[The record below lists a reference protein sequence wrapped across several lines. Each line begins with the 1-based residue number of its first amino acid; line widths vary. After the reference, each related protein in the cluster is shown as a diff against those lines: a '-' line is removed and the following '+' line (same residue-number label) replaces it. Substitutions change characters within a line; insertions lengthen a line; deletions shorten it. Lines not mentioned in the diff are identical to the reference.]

1 MAVKVDRQTVCEL
14 ALRHLDAV
22 AGAVLQHRDGLA
34 VLRRGKRFL
43 QGLVERFSNL
53 CNCFHPM
60 CCQCDILC
68 DQSVKIIFS
77 IADKPCDKDSVLFCR
92 IIWLNGLFVVFDTL
106 RINLRAV
113 LVYERHRVLVH
124 GAAELR
130 RVRRITGHIGNGR
143 RPAGERI
150 GVLSRR
156 GLRRRLA
163 VIARRRA
170 VFDVLVLLQLRA
182 VLVLPGDRV
191 AVLRRRERSRVLG
204 IAGHRHDIGRPL
216 IERIGVLS
224 RRVLRRIGVGRRLAV
239 FHRRRVDHAAVI
251 VLPGDRVAVADFLCF
266 RIIIV
271 IEMYGCCIDGF
282 PRIFTRAF
290 TNSNLNLNG
299 LHMTRN
305 TCADKSSFRC
315 GVPVLVVADPFP

>member
-1 MAVKVDRQTVCEL
+1 MRRRRTVRVRLGGFNAVNDP
-14 ALRHLDAV
+14 
-22 AGAVLQHRDGLA
+22 RD
-34 VLRRGKRFL
+34 
-43 QGLVERFSNL
+43 
-53 CNCFHPM
+53 
-60 CCQCDILC
+60 
-68 DQSVKIIFS
+68 
-77 IADKPCDKDSVLFCR
+77 
-92 IIWLNGLFVVFDTL
+92 
-106 RINLRAV
+106 
-113 LVYERHRVLVH
+113 RVLVH
-124 GAAELR
+124 GAVELR
-130 RVRRITGHIGNGR
+130 RVRRITGHGGDLR
-143 RPAGERI
+143 VPAGERI

-182 VLVLPGDRV
+182 VLVQPGDRV
-191 AVLRRRERSRVLG
+191 AVLRSRERRFVRRF
-204 IAGHRHDIGRPL
+204 AGHRHNLGRPTR
-216 IERIGVLS
+216 ERVGVLC
-224 RRVLRRIGVGRRLAV
+224 RRGLARIRVRRHHAV
-239 FHRRRVDHAAVI
+239 FHRRRIDHAVVI
-251 VLPGDRVAVADFLCF
+251 VQPGDRVAVADFLCF